1 MNWFNLK
8 DLEKRLAENNVSDKE
23 GFYFL
28 LANWIVFGSFSFAA
42 VTEQY
47 GNPGVMVM
55 LLAIPVISLVIGFKA
70 NQKGDGKDFLKRFI
84 SLHFVIGIR
93 IIVFI
98 ILLALPV
105 GLLGSFIS
113 NVMIRQ
119 FLFGGF
125 IATAGIIYYWY
136 LARSIKNISSTKL

>member
-23 GFYFL
+23 GFRYL
-28 LANWIVFGSFSFAA
+28 LANWIVFGSLSFAA

-55 LLAIPVISLVIGFKA
+55 LLAVPVISLIIGFKA

-84 SLHFVIGIR
+84 SVNFVIGIQF
-93 IIVFI
+93 IVFT
-98 ILLALPV
+98 ILFAIPV

-113 NVMIRQ
+113 NVIIRH

-125 IATAGIIYYWY
+125 ISASGITYYWY
-136 LARSIKNISSTKL
+136 LARSIKKISSTKL